1 MPQTYFPV
9 THSTLAAD
17 ALRNVILPAYE
28 IGTPLQCKLLQCLLN
43 DTYLVETEQGKYI
56 LRVYRA
62 GWRTEVDI
70 RYELDVLNALDQQGI
85 PVATPVRRGDG
96 DYLCIVPALEGARPI
111 VLFTYAAGKPPAFA
125 ETDQIGRYGEMIA
138 QIHNTTDHFASSHV
152 RYVLDFEHLLYTP
165 VAATL
170 PHLTEVADQHYL
182 EQMTTR
188 LVERISVLPLT
199 ALDYGFC
206 HGDTHNGNVHI
217 NSQGGLMLFDFD
229 CCGLGWRAYDLGT
242 FYWAS
247 TWENAAAA
255 TWTAFVEGYTRLRPL
270 IAVDKMAI
278 PLFAC
283 VREIW
288 FMGLRMANGQQWGY
302 GFPPL
307 TEESNIFNAWK
318 SLLRISHNG
327 QP

>member
-1 MPQTYFPV
+1 MSQTYFPI

-17 ALRNVILPAYE
+17 ALLSAILPAYN
-28 IGTPLQCKLLQCLLN
+28 IGAPLRCKLLQRLLN

-56 LRVYRA
+56 LRAYRA
-62 GWRTEVDI
+62 SWRTEADI
-70 RYELDVLNALDQQGI
+70 RYELDVLTLLDRQGI
-85 PVATPVRRGDG
+85 PVATPVRRRDG
-96 DYLCIVPALEGARPI
+96 DYLCTVPALEGPRPL
-111 VLFTYAAGKPPAFA
+111 VLFTYAEGKSPAFE
-125 ETDQIGRYGEMIA
+125 ETEQMARYGELIA
-138 QIHNTTDHFASSHV
+138 QIHTTTDHFASNHA
-152 RYVLDFEHLLYTP
+152 RYALDFEHLLSAP

-170 PHLTEVADQHYL
+170 PHLTEVADRHYL

-188 LVERISVLPLT
+188 LVERITALPLT

-229 CCGLGWRAYDLGT
+229 CCGPGWRAYDLAT
-242 FYWAS
+242 FYWAAS
-247 TWENAAAA
+247 WEKAAAE
-255 TWTAFVEGYTRLRPL
+255 TWRAFMAGYTRHRPL
-270 IAVDKMAI
+270 AAADKAAI

-288 FMGLRMANGQQWGY
+288 FMGLRMANGPQWGF

-307 TEESNIFNAWK
+307 AEEIQYLQRLEK
-318 SLLRISHNG
+318 ICDVVEG
-327 QP
+327 